1 MRKLVCRCPETQRP
15 VDLQLYTDYVTLARI
30 WSNSLRF
37 QCPQCGAKHETNVGA
52 AWLEDTLGRINT
64 ARVA

>member
-37 QCPQCGAKHETNVGA
+37 QARTA
-52 AWLEDTLGRINT
+52 ARNMRQMWEQRGLRTL
-64 ARVA
+64 